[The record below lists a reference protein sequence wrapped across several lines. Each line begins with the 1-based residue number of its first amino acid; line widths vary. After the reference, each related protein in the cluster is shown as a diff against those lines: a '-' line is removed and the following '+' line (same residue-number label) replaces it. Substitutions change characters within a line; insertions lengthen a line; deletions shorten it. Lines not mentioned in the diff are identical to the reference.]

1 MATQTLEF
9 NAGTG
14 LTISCKLFAV
24 GSDTVVAT
32 ATATEKTNDDNRYA
46 VEFTDVAAGAYRLNG
61 FVSSV
66 GGFANEIYDLTLETA
81 TFYPRSEA
89 KMRGTDASLLAAN
102 YTAPANSDITAIKAK
117 TDQLAFTVANQVDAN
132 ALTGGGGL
140 DAAGVR
146 SAIGLAS
153 ANLDTQIADL
163 PTVAEFE
170 ARSIASADYFVVGD
184 YTAPLDASGVRS
196 AVGLA
201 TANLDTQLADLPTNA
216 EFDART
222 LVAADYFVVSDYT
235 VPPTASSVADEVQTR
250 TIARVTLVDTC
261 TTNTDMRGTDNAA
274 LAATALST
282 ATWTGTLATN
292 LGTTNTTV
300 ATNLDATV
308 SSRLALASYT
318 APLTSEQTQ
327 TAAAAALTAY
337 DPPTRTE
344 ATADKDAVLSAISG
358 AKSTPDKIAVRS
370 IDDTTPVRFAWPT
383 SGETITVERSL
394 NNAAYEAATGT
405 VSFFRTEGTEHWYT
419 LSYNAADRAVGV
431 VRYRLTDGT
440 ITRYVTLRV
449 ELPTLTATQVRGAIG
464 LATANLDTQLADLP
478 TVAEFEARTIVAADY
493 FVVGDYTAPANSD
506 ITSIKTKT
514 DQLTFTVANQVDSN
528 ALSGGGSG
536 LDASGI
542 RAAVGLASANL
553 DTQLADLP
561 TVAEFEA
568 RTIVAADYFV
578 VGDYT
583 APPTA
588 SANASQVRTELTT
601 ELGRIDT
608 TVSSRSTLTAANV
621 WEHATRSLT
630 TFGTLVSDIWSAG
643 TRTLTA
649 ISDSS
654 GVTTLLGRILGTIRT
669 AADDVTAETAQTA
682 AVRSGLALE
691 ATLDAAETAILAA
704 IDGIEGGGLT
714 GDYTLTVTITDG
726 DTDEPIEGAKVRYYR
741 TGQAGGGTATTNA
754 DGEVA
759 VGLNAATWKWI
770 ASAAG
775 YESKN
780 GTLPVSDD
788 GQHLIEL
795 DAVAITPSAE
805 PDTCNVGILVR
816 NQRGQAVS
824 GATVTATLNK
834 SSSFAEG
841 LILGPALTA
850 TTNGDGIAVLPLLWA
865 SAFTRGDGAYSV
877 TATKDGF
884 TAKATILAPDEAS
897 DLYEITL

>member
-66 GGFANEIYDLTLETA
+66 GGFANEIYDLTAETA
-81 TFYPRSEA
+81 TFYPRSET
-89 KMRGTDASLLAAN
+89 KMRGTD
-102 YTAPANSDITAIKAK
+102 
-117 TDQLAFTVANQVDAN
+117 
-132 ALTGGGGL
+132 
-140 DAAGVR
+140 
-146 SAIGLAS
+146 S
-153 ANLDTQIADL
+153 AN
-163 PTVAEFE
+163 
-170 ARSIASADYFVVGD
+170 
-184 YTAPLDASGVRS
+184 
-196 AVGLA
+196 
-201 TANLDTQLADLPTNA
+201 
-216 EFDART
+216 
-222 LVAADYFVVSDYT
+222 
-235 VPPTASSVADEVQTR
+235 
-250 TIARVTLVDTC
+250 
-261 TTNTDMRGTDNAA
+261 TTT
-274 LAATALST
+274 
-282 ATWTGTLATN
+282 
-292 LGTTNTTV
+292 
-300 ATNLDATV
+300 
-308 SSRLALASYT
+308 
-318 APLTSEQTQ
+318 PLTSEQTQ

-370 IDDTTPVRFAWPT
+370 SDDTTPVRFAWPT

-405 VSFFRTEGTEHWYT
+405 VAFFRTEGTEHWYT
-419 LSYNAADRAVGV
+419 LAYNAADRAVGV
-431 VRYRLTDGT
+431 VRYRLNDGT

-449 ELPTLTATQVRGAIG
+449 ELP
-464 LATANLDTQLADLP
+464 
-478 TVAEFEARTIVAADY
+478 
-493 FVVGDYTAPANSD
+493 
-506 ITSIKTKT
+506 
-514 DQLTFTVANQVDSN
+514 
-528 ALSGGGSG
+528 
-536 LDASGI
+536 
-542 RAAVGLASANL
+542 
-553 DTQLADLP
+553 
-561 TVAEFEA
+561 
-568 RTIVAADYFV
+568 
-578 VGDYT
+578 
-583 APPTA
+583 
-588 SANASQVRTELTT
+588 
-601 ELGRIDT
+601 
-608 TVSSRSTLTAANV
+608 TLTAANV

-654 GVTTLLGRILGTIRT
+654 GITTLLGRILGTIRT
-669 AADDVTAETAQTA
+669 SADDVTAETAQTA

-691 ATLDAAETAILAA
+691 ATVDAAETAILAA
-704 IDGIEGGGLT
+704 IDGIEGSGLT

-780 GTLPVSDD
+780 GTLAVSDD

>member
-170 ARSIASADYFVVGD
+170 ARSIPSADYFVVGD

-201 TANLDTQLADLPTNA
+201 TANLDTQLAELPKVS
-216 EFDART
+216 EFNART

-235 VPPTASSVADEVQTR
+235 TPPTVSQVADEVQTR

-261 TTNTDMRGTDNAA
+261 TTNTDMRGTDSAA

-654 GVTTLLGRILGTIRT
+654 GITTLLGRILGTLAAGTHEPQTGDSFARLGAPAGASI
-669 AADDVTAETAQTA
+669 AAD
-682 AVRSGLALE
+682 
-691 ATLDAAETAILAA
+691 IAA
-704 IDGIEGGGLT
+704 IEGGLT
-714 GDYTLTVTITDG
+714 GDYTLTVTITDAT
-726 DTDEPIEGAKVRYYR
+726 DDEPIEA
-741 TGQAGGGTATTNA
+741 ATVTLFRS
-754 DGEVA
+754 GERGVEPTDNEGEA
-759 VGLNAATWKWI
+759 IFGVDAATW
-770 ASAAG
+770 SYVVRAAG
-775 YESKN
+775 YESAT
-780 GTLPVSDD
+780 GTKVIAANDTLAVELTPIVVNQAAAPACNVVLPVIDQYLAPAAEVLVCIEFLSFLPNATKTAVIVNHPPSLLSDAN
-788 GQHLIEL
+788 GQVEVTLARL
-795 DAVAITPSAE
+795 AKYRATYQ
-805 PDTCNVGILVR
+805 VR
-816 NQRGQAVS
+816 NESPKRVEFSTPNAG
-824 GATVTATLNK
+824 
-834 SSSFAEG
+834 SF
-841 LILGPALTA
+841 I
-850 TTNGDGIAVLPLLWA
+850 V
-865 SAFTRGDGAYSV
+865 V
-877 TATKDGF
+877 
-884 TAKATILAPDEAS
+884 EA
-897 DLYEITL
+897 

>member
-170 ARSIASADYFVVGD
+170 ARSIPSADYFVVGD

-201 TANLDTQLADLPTNA
+201 TANLDTQLAELPKVS
-216 EFDART
+216 EFNART

-235 VPPTASSVADEVQTR
+235 TPPTVSQVADEVQTR

-261 TTNTDMRGTDNAA
+261 TTNTDMRGTDSAA

-327 TAAAAALTAY
+327 NAAAAALTGY

-344 ATADKDAVLSAISG
+344 ATSDKDAVLSAISA

-370 IDDTTPVRFAWPT
+370 SDDTTPVRFAWPT

-405 VSFFRTEGTEHWYT
+405 VAFFRTEGTEHWYT
-419 LSYNAADRAVGV
+419 LAYNAADRAVGV

-449 ELPTLTATQVRGAIG
+449 ELPTLTTAEEIVDEIVARGITAIPVQSGVTSSGNLELIQGDTYNGTAKPLLSFPTSANYTDGWTATLTLRDEEDAVIATASGVVVSSTQV
-464 LATANLDTQLADLP
+464 TVSFTTP
-478 TVAEFEARTIVAADY
+478 T
-493 FVVGDYTAPANSD
+493 G
-506 ITSIKTKT
+506 
-514 DQLTFTVANQVDSN
+514 LTFTGCPGVWQGKFDVQMSKSTQRATI
-528 ALSGGGSG
+528 AR
-536 LDASGI
+536 GI
-542 RAAVGLASANL
+542 AYVYE
-553 DTQLADLP
+553 DQ
-561 TVAEFEA
+561 
-568 RTIVAADYFV
+568 
-578 VGDYT
+578 
-583 APPTA
+583 
-588 SANASQVRTELTT
+588 
-601 ELGRIDT
+601 
-608 TVSSRSTLTAANV
+608 
-621 WEHATRSLT
+621 TRS
-630 TFGTLVSDIWSAG
+630 
-643 TRTLTA
+643 
-649 ISDSS
+649 
-654 GVTTLLGRILGTIRT
+654 
-669 AADDVTAETAQTA
+669 
-682 AVRSGLALE
+682 
-691 ATLDAAETAILAA
+691 
-704 IDGIEGGGLT
+704 
-714 GDYTLTVTITDG
+714 
-726 DTDEPIEGAKVRYYR
+726 
-741 TGQAGGGTATTNA
+741 
-754 DGEVA
+754 
-759 VGLNAATWKWI
+759 
-770 ASAAG
+770 
-775 YESKN
+775 
-780 GTLPVSDD
+780 
-788 GQHLIEL
+788 
-795 DAVAITPSAE
+795 
-805 PDTCNVGILVR
+805 
-816 NQRGQAVS
+816 
-824 GATVTATLNK
+824 
-834 SSSFAEG
+834 
-841 LILGPALTA
+841 
-850 TTNGDGIAVLPLLWA
+850 
-865 SAFTRGDGAYSV
+865 
-877 TATKDGF
+877 
-884 TAKATILAPDEAS
+884 
-897 DLYEITL
+897 

>member
-46 VEFTDVAAGAYRLNG
+46 VEFTDVPAGAYRLNG

-66 GGFANEIYDLTLETA
+66 GGFANEIYDLTAETA
-81 TFYPRSEA
+81 TFYPRSET

-146 SAIGLAS
+146 AAVGLAS

-170 ARSIASADYFVVGD
+170 ARSIPSADYFVVGD
-184 YTAPLDASGVRS
+184 YTAPLDESGVRS

-216 EFDART
+216 EFDARS
-222 LVAADYFVVSDYT
+222 LPSADYFVVGDYT
-235 VPPTASSVADEVQTR
+235 TPPTASSVADEVQTR

-261 TTNTDMRGTDNAA
+261 TTNTDMRGTDSA
-274 LAATALST
+274 
-282 ATWTGTLATN
+282 
-292 LGTTNTTV
+292 NT
-300 ATNLDATV
+300 
-308 SSRLALASYT
+308 T

-327 TAAAAALTAY
+327 NAAAAALTAY

-344 ATADKDAVLSAISG
+344 ATSDKDAVLSAISG

-370 IDDTTPVRFAWPT
+370 SDDTTPVRFAWPT

-405 VSFFRTEGTEHWYT
+405 VAFFRTEGTEHWYT

-449 ELPTLTATQVRGAIG
+449 ELPTLTA
-464 LATANLDTQLADLP
+464 
-478 TVAEFEARTIVAADY
+478 E
-493 FVVGDYTAPANSD
+493 
-506 ITSIKTKT
+506 
-514 DQLTFTVANQVDSN
+514 
-528 ALSGGGSG
+528 
-536 LDASGI
+536 
-542 RAAVGLASANL
+542 
-553 DTQLADLP
+553 
-561 TVAEFEA
+561 
-568 RTIVAADYFV
+568 
-578 VGDYT
+578 
-583 APPTA
+583 
-588 SANASQVRTELTT
+588 
-601 ELGRIDT
+601 
-608 TVSSRSTLTAANV
+608 NV
-621 WEHATRSLT
+621 WSHATRSLT
-630 TFGTLVSDIWSAG
+630 TFGTLVSDIWSNA

-654 GVTTLLGRILGTIRT
+654 GITTLLGRIAGTIRT
-669 AADDVTAETAQTA
+669 SADDVTAETAQTT

-691 ATLDAAETAILAA
+691 ATVDAAETAILAA
-704 IDGIEGGGLT
+704 IDGIEGGGGGT
-714 GDYTLTVTITDG
+714 VGPGSIERTLTIKLGSQVIDGAAVWVSTDSAGNNVIAGTLYSDGNGLVTFMLDAGT
-726 DTDEPIEGAKVRYYR
+726 YYAWC
-741 TGQAGGGTATTNA
+741 Q
-754 DGEVA
+754 
-759 VGLNAATWKWI
+759 
-770 ASAAG
+770 
-775 YESKN
+775 KN
-780 GTLPVSDD
+780 GVNFTNPTAF
-788 GQHLIEL
+788 Q
-795 DAVAITPSAE
+795 
-805 PDTCNVGILVR
+805 
-816 NQRGQAVS
+816 
-824 GATVTATLNK
+824 VTA
-834 SSSFAEG
+834 
-841 LILGPALTA
+841 P
-850 TTNGDGIAVLPLLWA
+850 
-865 SAFTRGDGAYSV
+865 
-877 TATKDGF
+877 
-884 TAKATILAPDEAS
+884 
-897 DLYEITL
+897 